1 MSDSGA
7 IEKSSRRRG
16 SLCNQSLVINNERHY
31 AELDLTVI
39 DNPEIE
45 RISANGHAD

>member
-7 IEKSSRRRG
+7 ISKKLETSW
-16 SLCNQSLVINNERHY
+16 SLYNHSLIINNERY
-31 AELDLTVI
+31 YVELDLTVI

-45 RISANGHAD
+45 GVSANGHAD